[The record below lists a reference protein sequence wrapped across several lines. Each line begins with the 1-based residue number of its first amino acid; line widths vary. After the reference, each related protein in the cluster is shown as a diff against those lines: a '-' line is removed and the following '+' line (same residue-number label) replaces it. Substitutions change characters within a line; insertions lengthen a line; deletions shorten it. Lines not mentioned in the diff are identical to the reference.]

1 MKKKDEE
8 IKGERWN
15 KYDFEKTLSKF
26 SIDEPF
32 YGHISANI
40 NKFKTKELETAGVC
54 IQNGKMILYYNED
67 FFNNLSWQERQGLL
81 IHEFLHIIFNHTTSR
96 AKILNGKLDRAWNF
110 ATDFAINSLIDEK
123 RLPPGGLI
131 PGKWIEIPE
140 EYKHFY
146 SQETLSQIE
155 QFKDLVISWPKGES
169 ADWYYEQI
177 NNNRDI
183 FESLLNANIIGT
195 ADDHEGWAPSDGI
208 SSEEKEFIENNIKRI
223 IQDSADMCSRSNH
236 WGSVSN
242 EMQLKILESIKE
254 TVDWKDL
261 LRNFIG
267 NSCTIEYTSSL
278 KRINKRYPYIHP
290 GRKRKRMARIVICI
304 DQSGSVDNESLA
316 MFFSELGKLSE
327 YTEFIVVPFD
337 SKVIEDKIFTW
348 GKGEKI
354 NPDRV
359 ARGGTNFNVPT
370 LWINENYSK
379 FDAAIF
385 MTDGFCYK
393 PSDCKIPRCWV
404 LCPSGA
410 LNFETNEITIKM
422 EDT

>member
-1 MKKKDEE
+1 MKKKDED

-32 YGHISANI
+32 YGNISANI
-40 NKFKTKELETAGVC
+40 NKFKTEELETAGVSV
-54 IQNGKMILYYNED
+54 QNGKMILYYNEE
-67 FFNNLSWQERQGLL
+67 FFNNLTWQERQGLL

-96 AKILNGKLDRAWNF
+96 AKISNGKLDRAWNF

-131 PGKWIEIPE
+131 PGKWTEIPE

-146 SQETLSQIE
+146 SEKTLNEIN
-155 QFKDLVISWPKGES
+155 QFRDFVISLPKAES

-177 NNNRDI
+177 NKNRDV
-183 FESLLNANIIGT
+183 FESLLNGNIIGT
-195 ADDHEGWAPSDGI
+195 ADNHDGWSSEGT
-208 SSEEKEFIENNIKRI
+208 SSEEKEFIENNIRRI
-223 IQDSADMCSRSNH
+223 IQDSAEMCNRSNH

-242 EMQLKILESIKE
+242 EMQLKIFESIKA

-261 LRNFIG
+261 LKNFIG
-267 NSCTIEYTSSL
+267 NSCTIEYSSTL

-290 GRKRKRMARIVICI
+290 GRKRKRMARIAICI
-304 DQSGSVDNESLA
+304 DQSGSVEDESLA
-316 MFFSELGKLSE
+316 MFFSELGNLSE
-327 YTEFIVVPFD
+327 HTEFIVIPFD

-348 GKGEKI
+348 NKGEKLI
-354 NPDRV
+354 PDRV

-370 LWINENYSK
+370 TWINENYSK

-385 MTDGFCYK
+385 MTDGFCSK
-393 PSDCKIPRCWV
+393 PSFCKVPRCWV
-404 LCPSGA
+404 ICPSGS
-410 LNFETNEITIKM
+410 LNFETDEITIKM